1 MDWNLPKIIRDTVSD
16 EKINKSLADANLP
29 QQIEDAFKK
38 ENLKKDIAK
47 KVSVNLKGQIEKR
60 AEDIKY
66 TIESRKALCAAAKAT
81 DPFDLAF
88 RARP

>member
-47 KVSVNLKGQIEKR
+47 KVSVNLKG
-60 AEDIKY
+60 
-66 TIESRKALCAAAKAT
+66 
-81 DPFDLAF
+81 
-88 RARP
+88 